1 MKVLCSLRDWPI
13 CGEEGAADG
22 KGRWAWRCS
31 VIEEME
37 VVTLEDED
45 GIAHRF
51 SVVDIVEVEDRRYA
65 VLLPE
70 DEEDAAAVIFRVE
83 TPEHLVPIEDDDELS
98 RVVAALE
105 ETAGYGEIILEEGGE
120 DRDDLDVLDDLA
132 GEAQANGDRADDE
145 DEEDE

>member
-1 MKVLCSLRDWPI
+1 M
-13 CGEEGAADG
+13 
-22 KGRWAWRCS
+22 
-31 VIEEME
+31 IEEME